1 MKSLKLPLAVWVYV
15 GGIVV
20 LGIAG
25 QVMNH
30 IKGKKKNI

>member
-1 MKSLKLPLAVWVYV
+1 MKSFKLPLVIWVYI

-30 IKGKKKNI
+30 IKGKSKK

>member
-1 MKSLKLPLAVWVYV
+1 MKSFKLPLSVWVYV

-20 LGIAG
+20 LGVVG

-30 IKGKKKNI
+30 IKAKSKK